1 MYFYY
6 NMDYQISI
14 QNKKI
19 FEFYQKHKTIDI
31 ERINILFID
40 IIERLYEDINPALS
54 TSLAT
59 QLLENMRTLQQQITS
74 VNDSVSKSQ
83 TDLSTTFAMKFI
95 EFKKEYIED
104 LKMILTN
111 TTSEKIAPV
120 IKQHNDILLDKT
132 QLLIKEIIPKNNEH
146 VSREIASLIKDF
158 KSSLNNDTAK
168 LLQQSVNKDTLSKF
182 VTTLD
187 EKFNSTLV
195 NSQTMMNS
203 LITSSEQRL
212 DTRISDIRNLTT
224 ENFSQIREISTS
236 NNFSQ
241 TQLQTTVGE
250 LLKKM
255 ENSSSKGKISEN
267 ILYNIITPLYPTAEI
282 LSVGTTKETGDI
294 ILNRN
299 DKPKILLEN
308 KNYDRNIGADEV
320 KKFLR
325 DIETQNCSGIMISQH
340 SGIANKENY
349 QIESYNGNIVIYLHN
364 VEYQPERIKVAVD
377 IIDHFK
383 SQILDFQPDPSGTA
397 IDSSVLDEINIE
409 YQNFITQ
416 KLALTKVAKEF
427 NQKLT
432 LQIDE
437 FKLPSLEH
445 FLNKKY
451 STITNTN
458 QEVCEYCKVQFKN
471 QRALSA
477 HLRGCQEKKSHNP
490 AK

>member
-1 MYFYY
+1 M
-6 NMDYQISI
+6 NYQISI
-14 QNKKI
+14 QNIKI

-59 QLLENMRTLQQQITS
+59 QLLENMRTLQQQMIS

-83 TDLSTTFAMKFI
+83 TDLSTTFAIKFI

-187 EKFNSTLV
+187 EKFNYTLV
-195 NSQTMMNS
+195 NSQTMMNN

-224 ENFSQIREISTS
+224 ENFSQI
-236 NNFSQ
+236 
-241 TQLQTTVGE
+241 QLQTTVGE

-308 KNYDRNIGADEV
+308 KNYDRNIGADEI

-383 SQILDFQPDPSGTA
+383 SQILEFQPDSSGTS

-437 FKLPSLEH
+437 FKLPSLEY

-477 HLRGCQEKKSHNP
+477 HLRGCQEKKTHNP